1 MNARPPINALRAWRL
16 ALPRSDRT
24 LIAAGRLLGIS
35 KVEMW
40 RWETG
45 RRRIPPE
52 KVPAVEAM
60 TGVPRELLRPDV
72 YGAVSRA
79 RAPKLLAASSATIA

>member
-1 MNARPPINALRAWRL
+1 MNVRAPINALRAWRL
-16 ALPRSDRT
+16 ALPRDEGT
-24 LIAAGRLLGIS
+24 LVAAGRLLGIS

-45 RRRIPPE
+45 KRRIPPE
-52 KVPAVEAM
+52 KVPAVEAI

-72 YGAVSRA
+72 YRAVSRTS
-79 RAPKLLAASSATIA
+79 APQMLAAQ

>member
-1 MNARPPINALRAWRL
+1 MTMRPPINALRAWRL
-16 ALPRSDRT
+16 SLPPSDCT
-24 LIAAGRLLGIS
+24 LVAAGAKLGIS

-45 RRRIPPE
+45 KRRIPPE
-52 KVPAVEAM
+52 KVPAVEAI

-72 YGAVSRA
+72 YRAVSRA
-79 RAPKLLAASSATIA
+79 SAALLLTE

>member
-1 MNARPPINALRAWRL
+1 MIMHPPINALRAWRL
-16 ALPRSDRT
+16 SLPASQCT
-24 LIAAGRLLGIS
+24 LVAAGALLGVG

-45 RRRIPPE
+45 KRRIPPE
-52 KVPAVEAM
+52 KVPAIEAI

-72 YGAVSRA
+72 YRAVSRA
-79 RAPKLLAASSATIA
+79 SAPELLAAV

>member
-1 MNARPPINALRAWRL
+1 MITYPPIHALRAWRR
-16 ALPRSDRT
+16 ALPPSQGT
-24 LIAAGRLLGIS
+24 LVAAGRLLGVS

-45 RRRIPPE
+45 HRRIPPE
-52 KVPAVEAM
+52 KVPAVEAI

-72 YGAVSRA
+72 YRALSRMTA
-79 RAPKLLAASSATIA
+79 EQMLAAE